1 MQHILLAIDDS
12 ALCNSASD
20 YLSRQGY
27 LTSAAPSREA
37 ADKVRAKGSADV
49 LILDA
54 VGCEQD
60 SLRVCRAVRHCS
72 PVPIIVLTE
81 RDDSDERVRGLE
93 AGIDDYLVKPF
104 NPREL
109 TARIKVVSRRAS
121 FAKTALTQPEPL
133 GYRFGEWRLDVASRT
148 LCHSDGSA
156 QGLTSSDF
164 RLLEMLV
171 THAQKLLPLVELLQ
185 LLHGPAWQRF
195 SEDSLA
201 TRMSRMR
208 QLLRDRGAIRSVY
221 GAGYVFERPVET
233 DYLLLP
239 PGSDA
244 SWLLR

>member
-1 MQHILLAIDDS
+1 VQHILLAIDDS
-12 ALCNSASD
+12 ALRNSASD

-27 LTSAAPSREA
+27 LTSAASSSEA
-37 ADKVRAKGSADV
+37 AEKVRVKGCADV

-54 VGCEQD
+54 IGCEQD

-72 PVPIIVLTE
+72 AVPIIVLTE

-109 TARIKVVSRRAS
+109 TARIKVVARRAS
-121 FAKTALTQPEPL
+121 FAHEVPARPEPL

-148 LCHSDGSA
+148 LWRSDGSA
-156 QGLTSSDF
+156 HGLTASDF
-164 RLLEMLV
+164 RLLEALV
-171 THAQKLLPLVELLQ
+171 SRAQQLLPLVELLR
-185 LLHGPAWQRF
+185 LLHGPNWRRF

-201 TRMSRMR
+201 TRMSRLR

-239 PGSDA
+239 PGSEA